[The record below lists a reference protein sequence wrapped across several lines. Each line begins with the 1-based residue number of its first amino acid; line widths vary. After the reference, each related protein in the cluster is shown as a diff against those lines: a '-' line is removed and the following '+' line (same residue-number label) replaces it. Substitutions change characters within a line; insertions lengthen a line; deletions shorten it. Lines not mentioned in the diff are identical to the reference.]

1 MRQLFF
7 VLFAAVMISSSTMA
21 EMKLKLRSDL
31 ANPQPQTIFDNNLET
46 NLKLDLPPS
55 LATSPNSEFL
65 KMWLVGVFADLSI
78 PTGDL
83 GDAYST
89 GFSGHAMLG
98 YMIARSVLLNISIGY
113 TSFSEKESVEG
124 ADISFSWVPLLL
136 GANYVFNPGKKF
148 MPFIGAAL
156 GLYFISQSF
165 SYSGFGQT
173 FEADDTSTE
182 FGIVPRVGAYYLAS
196 ASVLLALSLEYN
208 IIFTEGSSSSALG
221 ILFGAMFAF
230 H

>member
-1 MRQLFF
+1 MRQIFF
-7 VLFAAVMISSSTMA
+7 ILITVILVSSLNMA

-31 ANPQPQTIFDNNLET
+31 METQPQTIFKKNLES
-46 NLKLDLPPS
+46 NLKLDLPPV
-55 LATSPNSEFL
+55 AANQPGSEML
-65 KMWLVGVFADLSI
+65 KMWLVGVMADVSF

-98 YMIARSVLLNISIGY
+98 YMIARSVLLNLSVGY

-136 GANYVFNPGKKF
+136 GVNYVFNPDKKF

-182 FGIVPRVGAYYLAS
+182 FGIVPRIGAYYVAS